1 MRVVS
6 NNNFTPLKERLA
18 QIYDLNKV
26 AALLSWDE
34 SVTMPRGGAQARAE
48 QTATIGRLA
57 HELFVAPEVGRM
69 LDDLQGYEQSL
80 AYDSDEASL
89 IRVTRYDYEKA
100 RKIPAELRSEMARVA
115 SLARSAWGD
124 AHERADFKAFQPLLQ
139 QTIDLKKRYVDCLQG
154 DDDPYAVLLDDYER
168 GMSTTEV
175 NRIFTALKDAT
186 VPLIAAVAARGE
198 VVSNECLTGNFPAEQ
213 QRAFCLWVLQRF
225 GYSDQ
230 QWRLDPTAHPFSTNM
245 NLGDIRLTTRYNA
258 ANIAPAVFGV
268 IHEFGHGLYEHGVS
282 ESLERTPLCGGTSLG
297 LHESQSR
304 LWENLVGRSR
314 AAWTFFLPELKRTF
328 PGQLGDVD
336 VDTFYRAVNKVQPG
350 LIRVEADELTYPL
363 HVVLRFELE
372 QEMLSGAVKLD
383 ELPDAWNSRMKAYLG
398 VDVPDAAR
406 GVLQDVHWSLGL
418 VGYFPT
424 YVIGSIVSAQIWEK
438 ILEALPDLPAQ
449 IEAGDFAGLRE
460 WLRENLHK
468 HGRKFT
474 PKETLQKVVGTDS
487 VDVGPYV
494 AYLRRKFGDIYGLG

>member
-1 MRVVS
+1 MS
-6 NNNFTPLKERLA
+6 NNNFTALKTRLA
-18 QIYDLNKV
+18 EVYDLNKV

-69 LDDLQGYEQSL
+69 LDDLQTYEQSL
-80 AYDSDEASL
+80 PYDSDEASL

-100 RKIPAELRSEMARVA
+100 RKVPTELRSDMARVA
-115 SLARSAWGD
+115 SLARNAWGQ
-124 AHERADFKAFQPLLQ
+124 ARERSDFKAFQPFLQ
-139 QTIDLKKRYVDCLQG
+139 QTFDLKKRYVDCIQG
-154 DDDPYAVLLDDYER
+154 GDDPYGVLLDDYER
-168 GMSTTEV
+168 EMPTAEV
-175 NRIFTALKDAT
+175 RRIFTAFKDAT
-186 VPLIAAVAARGE
+186 VPLIAAVAAQGD
-198 VVSNECLTGNFPAEQ
+198 VVDNACLSGDFPVDQ
-213 QRAFCLWVLQRF
+213 QRTFCLSVLQRF
-225 GYSDQ
+225 GYTDEH
-230 QWRLDPTAHPFSTNM
+230 WRFDPTAHPFSTNM

-258 ANIAPAVFGV
+258 TNIAPSVFGV
-268 IHEFGHGLYEHGVS
+268 IHEFGHGLYEHGIA
-282 ESLERTPLCGGTSLG
+282 ESLERTPLCAGTSLG

-336 VDTFYRAVNKVQPG
+336 VDAFYRAINKVQPG
-350 LIRVEADELTYPL
+350 FIRVEADELTYGL

-372 QEMLSGAVKLD
+372 QEILSGALKLD
-383 ELPDAWNSRMKAYLG
+383 ELPDAWNARMKDYLG

-438 ILEALPDLPAQ
+438 LLAAMPDLPAQ
-449 IEAGDFAGLRE
+449 IERGEFVGLRT
-460 WLRENLHK
+460 WLRDHLHQ

-474 PKETLQKVVGTDS
+474 PKETLHKVAGTDT

-494 AYLRRKFGDIYGLG
+494 NYLRRKFGDIYGLPA

>member
-1 MRVVS
+1 VS
-6 NNNFTPLKERLA
+6 NNNFTALKERLA
-18 QIYDLNKV
+18 QVYDLNKV

-48 QTATIGRLA
+48 QTATVGRLA

-69 LDDLQGYEQSL
+69 LDDLQTYEQSL

-100 RKIPAELRSEMARVA
+100 RRIPTELRSEMARVA

-124 AHERADFKAFQPLLQ
+124 ARERADFKAFQPLLQ
-139 QTIDLKKRYVDCLQG
+139 QTIDLKKRYVDCMQA
-154 DDDPYAVLLDDYER
+154 DEDPYAALLDDYER
-168 GMSTTEV
+168 GMSTAEV
-175 NRIFTALKDAT
+175 RRIFDALKEAT

-198 VVSNECLTGNFPAEQ
+198 VVKNDCLTGDFPVEQ

-282 ESLERTPLCGGTSLG
+282 QSLERTPLCGGTSLG

-328 PGQLGDVD
+328 PGQLRDVE

-372 QEMLSGAVKLD
+372 QEMLAGTVKLD
-383 ELPDAWNSRMKAYLG
+383 ELPDAWNSRMKEYLG
-398 VDVPDAAR
+398 VEVPDAAK

-424 YVIGSIVSAQIWEK
+424 YVIGSIESAQIWEK
-438 ILEALPDLPAQ
+438 LLEALPDLPAQ
-449 IEAGDFAGLRE
+449 IESGEFTGLRE
-460 WLRENLHK
+460 WLRDHLHR

-494 AYLRRKFGDIYGLG
+494 AYLRRKFGEIYSLS